1 MFTVYSH
8 LRPMV
13 NPRPT
18 ALRQS
23 PGAASHLAFRAI
35 FSPHRSGM
43 LTLSGGPGHT
53 MENTMKSMPDS
64 LAKLGQT
71 GKFPFNLFATQEPD
85 RFTERLEEL
94 HKSVPNTLPEK
105 RFFKH

>member
-1 MFTVYSH
+1 MFTVYS
-8 LRPMV
+8 LLTATV
-13 NPRPT
+13 N
-18 ALRQS
+18 LLS
-23 PGAASHLAFRAI
+23 EVEENGAPPVYLSIRAI
-35 FSPHRSGM
+35 FSPHRM
-43 LTLSGGPGHT
+43 CMFTLSGESGHT
-53 MENTMKSMPDS
+53 MEKTMKSMPDS

-85 RFTERLEEL
+85 RFSERLEEL

>member
-1 MFTVYSH
+1 MFTFYSIM
-8 LRPMV
+8 PPAV
-13 NPRPT
+13 NHQRDT
-18 ALRQS
+18 
-23 PGAASHLAFRAI
+23 GARCAIDTCLAFNAI
-35 FSPHRSGM
+35 FSPHRPGI
-43 LTLSGGPGHT
+43 LTVSGGPGHT
-53 MENTMKSMPDS
+53 MEKTMKSMPDS